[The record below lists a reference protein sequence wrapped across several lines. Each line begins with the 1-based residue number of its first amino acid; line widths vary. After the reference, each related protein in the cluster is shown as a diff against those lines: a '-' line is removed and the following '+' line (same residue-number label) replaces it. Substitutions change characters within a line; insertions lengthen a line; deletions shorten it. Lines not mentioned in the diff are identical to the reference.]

1 MAAMKLSCVNV
12 GYGDAFFFENE
23 EGNCLL
29 DTGSGMEQE
38 YKGYPERIDILRFL
52 KSREIRHIDDLILT
66 HIHDDHV
73 GNLGRLLRELSIDR
87 IWIPRGFGEIRDI
100 EIFGEDPSFRKKSSV
115 LFFRA
120 LREFAAALR
129 FCEKEGIAVRELSEG
144 ESLRIAG
151 VELKVL
157 GAAPERTETF
167 LRYYRSL
174 SECKDPAA
182 AEELVEKMDAFSNH
196 TSLLLKI
203 GYKSFRGLFCADNVP
218 GNWSKQIG
226 EELEDVN
233 FIKLP
238 HHGQRDA
245 IDTERM
251 RRMPLLYCLTT
262 SSSERRYNSAN
273 PEIYKNLSDWAR
285 EDKRDLKIL
294 FTDPSEEYRDLKEV
308 EYGNTSIV
316 FEIDENIC
324 YQYKNQK

>member
-1 MAAMKLSCVNV
+1 MAVVKLSCVNV
-12 GYGDAFFFENE
+12 GYGDAFFFEGA
-23 EGNCLL
+23 EGNCLM
-29 DTGSGMEQE
+29 DTGSGMAQE
-38 YKGYPERIDILRFL
+38 YEGYPERIDILRFL
-52 KSREIRHIDDLILT
+52 KNKEIKHIDHLILS

-73 GNLGRLLRELSIDR
+73 GNLVKLLKEFSVNK
-87 IWIPRGFGEIRDI
+87 IWIPKGFGEIKDI
-100 EIFGEDPSFRKKSSV
+100 EIFGDHPNFRKKSSE

-120 LREFAAALR
+120 LRVFASALD
-129 FCEKEGIAVRELSEG
+129 FCAKRGIEVEELCEG
-144 ESLRIAG
+144 EHKRLSGL
-151 VELKVL
+151 ELKVL